1 MEMTIGTIG
10 VAALLTL
17 VLQVDFNLAS
27 TIPDKWKSFIAMGT
41 GIVLGIAAMF
51 YNVADITVAIVIE
64 YIVGGLML
72 GAAAVGLYE
81 GERTVLKPRE

>member
-17 VLQVDFNLAS
+17 VLQVVFNLAS